1 MTWLLILALS
11 SAFDSPHI
19 SGGSLQGF
27 NSPDAIYIEEPAL
40 PQTYIACGCGCCGGY
55 DSEENAML
63 PRKCVNQA
71 ELQAIMQ
78 KDRKTANDEYLCAAV
93 GCSMGIV
100 YETCGDD

>member
-19 SGGSLQGF
+19 TGSPQIY
-27 NSPDAIYIEEPAL
+27 NSPDRLYIEEPAL
-40 PQTYIACGCGCCGGY
+40 PQTYLACGCGCCEGY
-55 DSEENAML
+55 DSEANAML
-63 PRKCVNQA
+63 PRKCVNRA

-78 KDRKTANDEYLCAAV
+78 KDQKTASDKYLCAAV

-100 YETCGDD
+100 YEICGDD